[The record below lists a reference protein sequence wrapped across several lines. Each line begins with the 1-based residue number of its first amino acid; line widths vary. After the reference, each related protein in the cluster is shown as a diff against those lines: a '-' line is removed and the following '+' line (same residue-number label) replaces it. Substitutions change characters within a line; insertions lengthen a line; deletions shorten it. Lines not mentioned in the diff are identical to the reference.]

1 MITVLITCAGSGVG
15 QSVIDSLNLTKEYN
29 IIGCDGKR
37 NVYAHAYCDKF
48 LTVPS
53 IYSDGY
59 IDNLIA
65 LSKKEKVDV
74 IIPGHDYELLLFSEN
89 YQKFK
94 DNDIEVVV
102 SEPKIIA
109 ASRDKQKWFDY
120 FSKHNCK
127 IVPTYSVEAFKQNP
141 DFSIFPAIVK
151 PVGGS
156 ASQGILIL
164 NNIDELEQA
173 NDEDI
178 IQPYLF
184 PTGDDK
190 NYQAIKKAV
199 SSGKLVQLSE
209 ISIQLI
215 FSKKSKLS
223 GVFISKN
230 TLKDGVPI
238 FVDTIKPEEFEYL
251 DEIMKFVPVCE
262 EKGVKGPVNIQGRVT
277 SKGIFFFEMN
287 MRFTGITGNR
297 ALLGFNEVD
306 YLVKDFLEQ
315 PAKIENYSINKVG
328 VRQVACTTIP
338 KETLSAKKTY
348 TLLGAGGFV
357 GQHFIEDL
365 LEKNDDFE
373 RINLICRDSSYRKY
387 NERFSDNRIVVYKS
401 SDSFLET
408 IYCQTDV
415 FVNFSSALAYCP
427 DEEIYEAIT
436 FQYQQSLKMARA
448 NIPVIINV
456 SSQSV
461 YNQSSNEEKT
471 EIAPVK
477 LKTAYAH
484 QKFICEQFFNSLG
497 TNTPVSKVISLRFT
511 RILDGKDNNKING
524 FFGKVPEVLLK
535 GGNIKI
541 DNPSNN
547 TNLISIKDVVSA
559 IHFVIENSSS
569 KAFPL
574 MMNVGGE
581 NISLGAYC
589 NKVISSVKKDETK
602 GGLEIV
608 ENVEVLASSMVN
620 IDKFKSY
627 GWQPKYTVDNLIEDF
642 VANIKQ
648 SLYV

>member
-15 QSVIDSLNLTKEYN
+15 QSVIDSLNLIKGYK

-59 IDNLIA
+59 IDHLIA
-65 LSKKEKVDV
+65 LSNKENVDV

-94 DNDIEVVV
+94 DNNIEVVV

-109 ASRDKQKWFDY
+109 ASRNKQQWFDY
-120 FSKHNCK
+120 FSKYNCK
-127 IVPTYSVEAFKQNP
+127 IVPTYSVKVFKQNP
-141 DFSIFPAIVK
+141 DSSIFPAIVK

-164 NNIDELEQA
+164 NRLEELEQA
-173 NDEDI
+173 NDDDI

-184 PTGDDK
+184 PREDDK
-190 NYQAIKKAV
+190 NYQTIKKAV
-199 SSGKLVQLSE
+199 SNGKLVQLSE

-277 SKGIFFFEMN
+277 PKGIFFFEMN

-338 KETLSAKKTY
+338 KEILSAKKTY

-357 GQHFIEDL
+357 GQHFVEDL
-365 LEKNDDFE
+365 LQNKDGFE
-373 RINLICRDSSYRKY
+373 RINLICRDSSYQKY
-387 NERFSDNRIVVYKS
+387 NEQFTDNRVVVYKS

-415 FVNFSSALAYCP
+415 FVNFSSALAYYP
-427 DEEIYEAIT
+427 DDEVYDAIT

-471 EIAPVK
+471 ETAPLK
-477 LKTAYAH
+477 LKSAYAY

-497 TNTPVSKVISLRFT
+497 TNTPISKVISLRFT
-511 RILDGKDNNKING
+511 RILDGRNDKKING
-524 FFGKVPEVLLK
+524 FFGKVPEVLIE
-535 GGNIKI
+535 GGDIKI
-541 DNPSNN
+541 DNPLNN
-547 TNLISIKDVVSA
+547 TNLISVDDVVSA
-559 IHFVIENSSS
+559 IQFVINNSES
-569 KAFPL
+569 KPFPAVL
-574 MMNVGGE
+574 NVGGE
-581 NISLGAYC
+581 NISLGDFC
-589 NKVISSVKKDETK
+589 NQVKNNIPQDQLK
-602 GGLEIV
+602 GALELV
-608 ENVEVLASSMVN
+608 DNKEVLACSMIN
-620 IDKFKSY
+620 SDLFKSY
-627 GWQPKYTVDNLIEDF
+627 GWKPKDTIEDIICEIIK
-642 VANIKQ
+642 NI
-648 SLYV
+648 

>member
-15 QSVIDSLNLTKEYN
+15 QSVIDSLNLKKEYK

-53 IYSDGY
+53 IYSSDY
-59 IDNLIA
+59 INHLIE
-65 LSKKEKVDV
+65 LCKNENVDV
-74 IIPGHDYELLLFSEN
+74 VVPGHDYELLLFSKN
-89 YQKFK
+89 YQTFK
-94 DNDIEVVV
+94 NNNIEVVV
-102 SEPKIIA
+102 SEPNIIA

-120 FSKHNCK
+120 FSKYDCK
-127 IVPTYSVEAFKQNP
+127 IVPTFSVKAFKQNP
-141 DFSIFPAIVK
+141 DSSIFPAIVK

-164 NNIDELEQA
+164 NNLNELDQA
-173 NDEDI
+173 NDDDI

-184 PTGDDK
+184 PTKEDK
-190 NYQAIKKAV
+190 NYQKIKNAV
-199 SSGKLVQLSE
+199 ANGNLVQLSE
-209 ISIQLI
+209 ISIQLL

-223 GVFISKN
+223 GIFISKN

-262 EKGVKGPVNIQGRVT
+262 ENGVKGPVNIQGRVT
-277 SKGIFFFEMN
+277 EKGIFFFEMN

-306 YLVKDFLEQ
+306 FLVKDFMGK

-338 KETLSAKKTY
+338 KETLSAKKNY

-357 GQHFIEDL
+357 GQNFIEDL
-365 LEKNDDFE
+365 LQKKDSFE
-373 RINLICRDSSYRKY
+373 RINLICRDSSYQKY
-387 NERFSDNRIVVYKS
+387 NEKFTDNRIMIYKS
-401 SDSFLET
+401 SDSFLES

-415 FVNFSSALAYCP
+415 FVNFSSALAYYP
-427 DEEIYEAIT
+427 DDEIYDAIT

-461 YNQSSNEEKT
+461 YNQSNNEEKT
-471 EIAPVK
+471 EDARVK
-477 LKTAYAH
+477 PKTAYAY
-484 QKFICEQFFNSLG
+484 QKFICEQFFNSLAE
-497 TNTPVSKVISLRFT
+497 NTPVSKAVSLRFT
-511 RILDGKDNNKING
+511 RILDGQDNKKING
-524 FFGKVPEVLLK
+524 FFGRVPEALLR
-535 GGNIKI
+535 GGQIKVE
-541 DNPSNN
+541 NPLNN
-547 TNLISIKDVVSA
+547 TNLISVKDVVSA
-559 IHFVIENSSS
+559 IQFVIQNSETI
-569 KAFPL
+569 AFPL
-574 MMNVGGE
+574 KMNVGGE

-589 NKVISSVKKDETK
+589 NKVKTSIAIDELK
-602 GGLEIV
+602 GELELV
-608 ENVEVLASSMVN
+608 ENKEILASSMVSTDT
-620 IDKFKSY
+620 IKSF
-627 GWQPKYTVDNLIEDF
+627 GWQPKYTTNDLINDFMANL
-642 VANIKQ
+642 KR
-648 SLYV
+648 